1 MNNSLPAQYNNTIT
15 FMINNFASGPIGAS
29 QSSVGGKQNENNA
42 HESLTN
48 IPKTN
53 SDNQLM
59 LPKQ

>member
-1 MNNSLPAQYNNTIT
+1 
-15 FMINNFASGPIGAS
+15 MINNFASGPIGAS